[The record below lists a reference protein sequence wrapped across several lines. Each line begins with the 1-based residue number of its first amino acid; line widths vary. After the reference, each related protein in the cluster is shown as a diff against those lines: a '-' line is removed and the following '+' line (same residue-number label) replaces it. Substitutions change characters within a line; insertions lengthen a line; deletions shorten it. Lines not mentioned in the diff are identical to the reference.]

1 MRTLALIVWA
11 TVVLAVVI
19 TAVIMLGA
27 K

>member
-11 TVVLAVVI
+11 TVVVAVVI